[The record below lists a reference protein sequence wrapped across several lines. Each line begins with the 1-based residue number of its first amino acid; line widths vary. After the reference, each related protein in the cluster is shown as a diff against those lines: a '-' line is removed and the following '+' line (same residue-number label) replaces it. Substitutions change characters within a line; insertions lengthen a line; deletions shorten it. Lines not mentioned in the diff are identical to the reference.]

1 MRQAQL
7 ADLFVLPL
15 PNEGAQDASAVVLIM
30 DNGKTNAYGRIDYGG
45 CMRAKNASECPHNAL
60 AFSLFQRFHIDNE
73 PFPTFQ
79 RRENWYHFHL
89 LVHEERTVAM
99 QYNNHYHIMKRILG
113 SLDIHTSKKTHL
125 NRGGAARHAEDS
137 GASEGD
143 IRRAG
148 RWNVQQMQGCYLTG
162 LPRKAMRALAGFP
175 TKPGAYHLPRAT
187 INPPPALLNKIWPDV
202 EGALLG
208 IEQGRLEKD
217 LAAQGFLRLLVY
229 LRTVLVQDAV
239 VMRKQFSQHPIFQ
252 HTIFADP
259 LFIDYA
265 KNLEVALDKNE
276 RPLSVSVQEI
286 LPEAHRYLLD
296 MQRDQQAA
304 HLVTQH
310 TNSTILQLA
319 GLVQGAFTSILNEVD
334 SLANREVKVTVHIE
348 QHQQRT
354 GSSPVAVAALA
365 QSRDDRL
372 SITSNEDENIEH
384 HVESE
389 QQQQRSEQPPLLLP
403 SPSSSLPSQSPAF
416 ALPLRGAAAAAE
428 TEEETVPIFQQSRA
442 LTSIVHVW
450 QEYEKGINHGPAVRD
465 LEARWQHKWRTD
477 TKSRKFFSQR
487 NKIYAKV
494 MRLAHDKRVTEVQAA
509 QALENARVALKRSV
523 DWCQKNAD
531 TLFTAT
537 ISCLR

>member
-1 MRQAQL
+1 
-7 ADLFVLPL
+7 
-15 PNEGAQDASAVVLIM
+15 M

-137 GASEGD
+137 GASEGE

-239 VMRKQFSQHPIFQ
+239 VMRKQFPQHPIFQ

-286 LPEAHRYLLD
+286 LPEVHRYLLD

-365 QSRDDRL
+365 QSVG
-372 SITSNEDENIEH
+372 E
-384 HVESE
+384 
-389 QQQQRSEQPPLLLP
+389 
-403 SPSSSLPSQSPAF
+403 
-416 ALPLRGAAAAAE
+416 
-428 TEEETVPIFQQSRA
+428 
-442 LTSIVHVW
+442 
-450 QEYEKGINHGPAVRD
+450 
-465 LEARWQHKWRTD
+465 
-477 TKSRKFFSQR
+477 
-487 NKIYAKV
+487 
-494 MRLAHDKRVTEVQAA
+494 
-509 QALENARVALKRSV
+509 
-523 DWCQKNAD
+523 
-531 TLFTAT
+531 
-537 ISCLR
+537 